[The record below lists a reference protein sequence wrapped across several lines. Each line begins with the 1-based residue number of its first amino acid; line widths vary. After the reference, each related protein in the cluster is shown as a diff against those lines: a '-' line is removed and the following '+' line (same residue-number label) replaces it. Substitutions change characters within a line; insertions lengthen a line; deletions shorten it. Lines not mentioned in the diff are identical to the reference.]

1 MFKLDAKDQGL
12 IAMLRSD
19 ARLPVIELAKRL
31 GVSRATVQNRI
42 RRLEENEVILGYT
55 LVLGHETD
63 KQDVRALMSIVAE
76 SSKEASV
83 IKKLHGNPHVSAI
96 HHTTGRWD
104 LIVDIQTD
112 SLASLNK
119 IVGAFRLIEGITSTE
134 TNLILDD
141 V

>member
-1 MFKLDAKDQGL
+1 MFKLDSKDQGIL
-12 IAMLRSD
+12 AMLRSD

-31 GVSRATVQNRI
+31 GVSRATVQNRM
-42 RRLEENEVILGYT
+42 RRLEENDIILGYT
-55 LVLGHETD
+55 VVLGNDSE

-76 SSKEASV
+76 SSKEAGV
-83 IKKLHGNPHVSAI
+83 IKKLKGNPHVSAI

-112 SLASLNK
+112 SLSSLNK
-119 IVGAFRLIEGITSTE
+119 LVGSFRLFEGVTTTE
-134 TNLILDD
+134 TNLILAD